1 MKSVKRPLED
11 LIMDAILAPSSVG
24 ISELKANPTAV
35 LEASGDQPV
44 AILNRNKPVGYLLTA
59 EAWAKIHEMLEDGE
73 LLKLAEA
80 RIKDGKKPVRVTLD
94 DL

>member
-1 MKSVKRPLED
+1 
-11 LIMDAILAPSSVG
+11 MDAILAPSSVG

-59 EAWAKIHEMLEDGE
+59 AAWEKIQDLLEDRE
-73 LLKLAEA
+73 ILKIAEA
-80 RIKDGKKPVRVTLD
+80 RMTDGKKPVRVSLD
-94 DL
+94 ELVA

>member
-1 MKSVKRPLED
+1 MRFVKRPLEG

-24 ISELKANPTAV
+24 ISELKANPTAI
-35 LEASGDQPV
+35 LEASGDLPV

-59 EAWAKIHEMLEDGE
+59 EAWAKIHEMLEDRE
-73 LLKLAEA
+73 LLKIAEA

>member
-1 MKSVKRPLED
+1 
-11 LIMDAILAPSSVG
+11 MDVILAPTSVG

-35 LEASGDQPV
+35 LEASGNQPV

-59 EAWAKIHEMLEDGE
+59 DAWAKVHDMLEDKE
-73 LLKLAEA
+73 LLQIAEV
-80 RIKDGKKPVRVTLD
+80 RLKDGKKPVRVNLD